1 MNVRQI
7 FLLFIFLTSCQ
18 TSGVSEKSEL
28 KSKYHVDLALGF
40 LRHKKNPEAIAE
52 LQMAI
57 KLNPQNSSAYHYLGM
72 CLYQRGRLQESIDA
86 FLTSL
91 SVDPT
96 GTAVRNDLVTIY
108 LENRNFE
115 EAYKHASISANDL
128 TYTNPTQSLFLKSK
142 AAVQLGRQNPR
153 YYKIAENTLRATL
166 NLNPKHCGALYD
178 LGSIYTKKQ
187 QLKKSYVLYHKSLKN
202 CQLDEDKLK
211 SINALIPLSKKFGLV
226 YQWGRYKQLK
236 TELAKKSKNIN

>member
-1 MNVRQI
+1 MSVRLI
-7 FLLFIFLTSCQ
+7 ILFFIFLTSCQ
-18 TSGVSEKSEL
+18 LGSISEKNQL
-28 KSKYHVDLALGF
+28 KSKYHVDLAQGF
-40 LRHKKNPEAIAE
+40 LRHNKNPEAIAE
-52 LQMAI
+52 LQEAI
-57 KLNPQNSSAYHYLGM
+57 RLNPQNSSAYHFLGM
-72 CLYQRGRLQESIDA
+72 CLYQRGRIQESIDA

-91 SVDPT
+91 SVDPK

-115 EAYKHASISANDL
+115 EAYKHAVISVNDL

-142 AAVQLGRQNPR
+142 AAIKLGPKDPR
-153 YYKIAENTLRATL
+153 YYKIAENALKATL

-202 CQLDEDKLK
+202 CQLEEDKLK
-211 SINALIPLSKKFGLV
+211 SIDALIPLSKKFGLV

-236 TELAKKSKNIN
+236 AELTKKTKNSN